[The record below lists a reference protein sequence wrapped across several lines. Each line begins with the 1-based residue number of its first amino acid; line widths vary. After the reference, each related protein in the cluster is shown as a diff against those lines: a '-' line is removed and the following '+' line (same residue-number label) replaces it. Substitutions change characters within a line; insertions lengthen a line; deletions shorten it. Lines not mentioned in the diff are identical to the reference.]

1 MKHGRDGLKTKVR
14 RAGGGTGPAAAAT
27 VEDEEDKRRN
37 LPRYREVY
45 EELRRAIEAGTYG
58 AGDRLPSEA
67 ELGRRFETSRITV
80 AKAVNDLQAEGLV
93 SRRAGSGTRVLQ
105 RERATGHIFGLL
117 IPDLG
122 RTEIFEPICHGMMRS
137 PLGRSHSLLWGTSM
151 GEDLVQEQEAEE
163 LAHQFIAQRVSGVFF
178 APLEHTSAMDAV
190 NRRIAAALDRARI
203 PIVLLDRCYERGVR
217 RSRYDLV
224 GIDNRR
230 AGYLITEH
238 LLQHG
243 VRRIAF
249 VARPRSAS
257 TVTGRIAGYREAL
270 MSYGASG
277 EDLVMSGDP
286 QDADFVRRLVDDCR
300 PEAVVCANDLT
311 AGRLMAALA
320 SRGVRVPEE
329 MRIAGVDDVKY
340 ASLLPVPLTT
350 QHQSCDEIG
359 RVALQTMLE
368 RVAQP
373 DLPTRDVLAQT
384 YTVVRRSC
392 GAHLRADEGN
402 GRGGGREEV

>member
-1 MKHGRDGLKTKVR
+1 MRRVGDRSKKIVR
-14 RAGGGTGPAAAAT
+14 RVGGGDRQAPLAAPMPSN
-27 VEDEEDKRRN
+27 EDEVRN
-37 LPRYREVY
+37 PPRYRQVY
-45 EELRRAIEAGTYG
+45 EELRRAIAAGVYSP
-58 AGDRLPSEA
+58 GDRLPSEA

-80 AKAVNDLQAEGLV
+80 AKAVNDLRMEGLV
-93 SRRAGSGTRVLQ
+93 SRRAGSGTHVLSP
-105 RERATGHIFGLL
+105 ERPTGRLFGLL

-137 PLGRSHSLLWGTSM
+137 PLSRSHSLLWGTSM

-190 NRRIAAALDRARI
+190 NRRITGALDRARI

-238 LLQHG
+238 LLEHG

-270 MSYGASG
+270 MSYGALDK
-277 EDLVMSGDP
+277 DLVMFGNP
-286 QDADFVRRLVDDCR
+286 QDVDFVARLVDDCR

-311 AGRLMAALA
+311 AGRLMAELTR
-320 SRGVRVPEE
+320 RGVRVPEE
-329 MRIAGVDDVKY
+329 MRITGVDDVKY

-368 RVAQP
+368 RVVQP

-392 GAHLRADEGN
+392 GAHLEPD
-402 GRGGGREEV
+402 RGPQSGKV

>member
-1 MKHGRDGLKTKVR
+1 MRRGSEGSERKLGRSG
-14 RAGGGTGPAAAAT
+14 AGARQATSAAAMT
-27 VEDEEDKRRN
+27 SNEDEGRN
-37 LPRYREVY
+37 PPRYRQVY
-45 EELRRAIEAGTYG
+45 EELRRAIAAGVYG
-58 AGDRLPSEA
+58 PGDRLPSEA
-67 ELGRRFETSRITV
+67 ELGRQFETSRITV
-80 AKAVNDLQAEGLV
+80 AKAVNDLRMEGLV
-93 SRRAGSGTRVLQ
+93 SRRAGSGTHVLSP
-105 RERATGHIFGLL
+105 ERRAGRLFGLL

-122 RTEIFEPICHGMMRS
+122 RTEIFEPICHGMMQS
-137 PLGRSHSLLWGTSM
+137 PLSRSHSLLWGTSM
-151 GEDLVQEQEAEE
+151 GEDLAQEQEAEE

-178 APLEHTSAMDAV
+178 APIERTSAMDAV
-190 NRRIAAALDRARI
+190 NRRIVAALDRARI
-203 PIVLLDRCYERGVR
+203 PVVLLDRCYEQGVR

-230 AGYLITEH
+230 AGYLVTEH
-238 LLQHG
+238 LLEHG
-243 VRRIAF
+243 VRRVAF

-270 MSYGASG
+270 MSYGALG
-277 EDLVMSGDP
+277 EDMVMFGDP
-286 QDADFVRRLVDDCR
+286 EDPDFVRRLLDDCR

-340 ASLLPVPLTT
+340 ANLLPVPLTT

-359 RVALQTMLE
+359 HLALQTMLE
-368 RVAQP
+368 RVVQP
-373 DLPTRDVLAQT
+373 ELPTRDVLAQT

-392 GAHLRADEGN
+392 GAHL
-402 GRGGGREEV
+402 